1 MTQPGGPSPTGPG
14 SPDPYPSEPG
24 SSGPV
29 PPGPGSSG
37 SLQLLTLFGIPI
49 RVHFTFLFLVVLV
62 GALLAGTGEPAA
74 LAVATLLAIFGC
86 LLLHE
91 LGHALV
97 ARQLGIGTREIV
109 LLPIGGIT
117 RFAGIPSGGAELL
130 IAAAGPA
137 VNLAIAIGLALLITA
152 LGLPWD
158 LVSESWP
165 ASLLVRL
172 VLANALIFGFNM
184 LPAFPMD
191 GGRILRGGL
200 SLVMSEERATQ
211 VAAGFGQAI
220 ALLLALLA
228 LFGPAQNLLLLVIAL
243 VVFFGASQEAA
254 YNRTRLMV
262 RGRTAREAMMTRFER
277 LQPQDSLE
285 WATRLFLATHQRCFP
300 VVDAWGRVAGLMDRA
315 AIVDGLAKHGP
326 QVAVLEVMRRQVPAV
341 SPDAPLGE
349 VMRALQV
356 RADLP
361 ALVIDG
367 EELLGMID
375 LDKIMRF
382 NEVTR
387 RLP

>member
-1 MTQPGGPSPTGPG
+1 MTNTEGPSPTGPASTDPV
-14 SPDPYPSEPG
+14 SP
-24 SSGPV
+24 GPV
-29 PPGPGSSG
+29 SSG
-37 SLQLLTLFGIPI
+37 SVQLLTLFGIPI
-49 RVHFTFLFLVVLV
+49 RVHFTFLFLVLLV

-74 LAVATLLAIFGC
+74 LAVATLAAIFAC
-86 LLLHE
+86 LVLHE

-97 ARQLGIGTREIV
+97 ARRLGIGTREIV

-117 RFAGIPSGGAELL
+117 RFAGIPSGSAELL

-137 VNLAIAIGLALLITA
+137 VNLAVAIGLALVITA
-152 LGLPWD
+152 LGLPWG
-158 LVSESWP
+158 LVSDSWP

-211 VAAGFGQAI
+211 VAAGFGQGI

-228 LFGPAQNLLLLVIAL
+228 LFGPARNLLLLVIAL

-285 WATRLFLATHQRCFP
+285 WATRLFLATHQRHFP
-300 VVDAWGRVAGLMDRA
+300 VVDAWGRVAGLVDRA
-315 AIVDGLAKHGP
+315 GILEGLSTKGP
-326 QVAVLEVMRRQVPAV
+326 EVAVLEVMRRQVTAV
-341 SPDAPLGE
+341 TPEAPLGD
-349 VMRALQV
+349 VMRALQT
-356 RADLP
+356 RPDQP

-367 EELLGMID
+367 EELLGMVD
-375 LDKIMRF
+375 LEKILRF

-387 RLP
+387 RLS